1 MARTDPVWLDHPGAP
16 VLRAQ
21 ASPDP
26 DRRRL
31 ELEVAADSPW
41 VEGHFPDR
49 PVLPGVVL
57 LRWAIEAGG
66 WLWPELATV
75 RSISN
80 LKFQHPILPPAQLAL
95 TLDIAQGDDGHR
107 LKFRYEQGDRT
118 CAQGGVTFA

>member
-1 MARTDPVWLDHPGAP
+1 MARADLTWLDHPGAP
-16 VLRAQ
+16 ALCARA
-21 ASPDP
+21 APGPDQ
-26 DRRRL
+26 RRL

-57 LRWAIEAGG
+57 LRWAIEAAG

-80 LKFQHPILPPAQLAL
+80 LKFQHPILPPARLTL
-95 TLDIAQGDDGHR
+95 TLDVAQGGESRR
-107 LKFRYEQGDRT
+107 LKFRYQQGERT
-118 CAQGGVTFA
+118 CAQGGVTYA